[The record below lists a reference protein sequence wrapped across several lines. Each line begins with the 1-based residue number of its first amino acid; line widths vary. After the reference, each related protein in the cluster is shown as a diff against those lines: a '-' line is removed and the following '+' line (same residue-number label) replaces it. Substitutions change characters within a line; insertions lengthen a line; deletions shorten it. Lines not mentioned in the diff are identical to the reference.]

1 MRLMLPPGSVVK
13 GSGGQRWTVEKLLG
27 TGTCCHVY
35 QATVQGEE
43 AKVGG
48 SLKAMPHDNDYVT
61 IL

>member
-1 MRLMLPPGSVVK
+1 MLPPGSVVK
-13 GSGGQRWTVEKLLG
+13 GSGGQRWTVERLLG

-48 SLKAMPHDNDYVT
+48 RFGKGLREDNEWGGGG
-61 IL
+61 